1 MLPVIKA
8 AIIANILCIL
18 FHDPNR
24 LHVSMYQQPQVEAA
38 NIADACCTVLTKAI
52 PNPPATMAPIIANFL
67 CIAIIAKY
75 KHITSYTIIF
85 ETNQKELEFLAI
97 Y

>member
-1 MLPVIKA
+1 VLLQA
-8 AIIANILCIL
+8 ALEIQLLVWEAMALACCIGTTTTAADSTATVAKTANI
-18 FHDPNR
+18 N
-24 LHVSMYQQPQVEAA
+24 
-38 NIADACCTVLTKAI
+38 NI
-52 PNPPATMAPIIANFL
+52 L